1 MSEYQYYEFVA
12 IDTPLTPKQ
21 MAELRAC
28 SSRASITPTSFV
40 NDYQWSDLKGD
51 PADWMRRY
59 FDAHV
64 YVANW
69 CTCLLYLRV
78 PKSAFDA
85 GTLRAFKTK
94 AVFSVEQTK
103 THWLLGWELNES
115 NNYDRFAEEDGR
127 GWMGRLAPLR
137 DELLRGDMRPLY
149 LGWLAGVSTGE
160 VDEQAI
166 EPQPPPGLSQ
176 LTAAQRSLAEFL
188 EIDGDMLAA
197 AGLSDGQGS
206 KPDSESDAER
216 DVWIAALPVAEKT
229 AMLKLL
235 LTGNAQQAER
245 KLKLR
250 FLTWQREQQPVAKQ
264 ETRRRTVAELHE
276 LAASAAEARKRQEA
290 VRRKNAEAERQ
301 AKRETYLRALAAD
314 FDRCWQAADK
324 LAERGIASAYD
335 EVKRAL
341 VDLSDAY
348 ALCAT
353 RADFDRTLVQFM
365 ARHGKRGALVR
376 RLADAGL
383 WKMPSR

>member
-28 SSRASITPTSFV
+28 SSRASITPTRFA
-40 NDYQWSDLKGD
+40 NDYQWGDLKGD

-78 PKSAFDA
+78 PKNVFDA
-85 GTLRAFKTK
+85 EPLRAFKTK
-94 AVFSVEQTK
+94 AVFSVEQTR
-103 THWLLGWELNES
+103 THWLLGWELHEGD
-115 NNYDRFAEEDGR
+115 NYERFAEEDGQ

-149 LGWLAGVSTGE
+149 LGWLAGVSAGE

-166 EPQPPPGLSQ
+166 EPQPPPGLSR
-176 LTAAQRSLAEFL
+176 LTAAQQALAEFL
-188 EIDGDMLAA
+188 EIDGDMLAT

-206 KPDSESDAER
+206 KPDSESDAEQ
-216 DVWIAALPVAEKT
+216 DIWIAALPVAEKSAT
-229 AMLKLL
+229 LKLL
-235 LTGNAQQAER
+235 LSGNAQQAER
-245 KLKLR
+245 KLKLG
-250 FLTWQREQQPVAKQ
+250 LLAWQREQQPVAKP
-264 ETRRRTVAELHE
+264 ETRRGTVAELRK
-276 LAASAAEARKRQEA
+276 LAASATEVRKRQEA
-290 VRRKNAEAERQ
+290 LQRKKAEAEQQVR
-301 AKRETYLRALAAD
+301 RETDPRTLAAD

-335 EVKRAL
+335 EVRRAL
-341 VDLSDAY
+341 VELSEAY
-348 ALCAT
+348 ALCSART
-353 RADFDRTLVQFM
+353 AFDRKLVEFM

-376 RLADAGL
+376 RLADAGI
-383 WKMPSR
+383 WKKS